1 MLKVFYFKMSIE
13 FIIFVCRWIVL
24 MMVNS
29 CVSGLIYKVILLLN
43 FLSMVNMLVI
53 MLDNEIE
60 VSDGNFFLICEL
72 YELLMLVWF
81 FELINI
87 YVLFRFID
95 IIC

>member
-1 MLKVFYFKMSIE
+1 
-13 FIIFVCRWIVL
+13 

-95 IIC
+95 VIC

>member
-1 MLKVFYFKMSIE
+1 
-13 FIIFVCRWIVL
+13 

-43 FLSMVNMLVI
+43 YLSMVNMLVI

-95 IIC
+95 VIC

>member
-1 MLKVFYFKMSIE
+1 
-13 FIIFVCRWIVL
+13 

-43 FLSMVNMLVI
+43 YLSMVNMLVI

-72 YELLMLVWF
+72 CELLMLVWF
-81 FELINI
+81 FEIINI

-95 IIC
+95 VIC